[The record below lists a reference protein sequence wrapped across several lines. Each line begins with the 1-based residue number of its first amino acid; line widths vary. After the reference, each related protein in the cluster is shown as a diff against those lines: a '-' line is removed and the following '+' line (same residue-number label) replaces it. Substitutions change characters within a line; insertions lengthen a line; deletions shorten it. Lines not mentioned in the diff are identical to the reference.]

1 MDETLTIARPGKIVP
16 HRLKLTVVAGPNNG
30 ATFVG
35 KIAVVGRAPQVDL
48 RLTDPSVS
56 SFHVELRAETSGIA
70 VRDLESHNGTSYEG
84 ARVERAIVPTA
95 ALLVLGG
102 TTIKVEQEND
112 DDASAMQ
119 STFGPLIGASSAMQ
133 AVFAWLAR
141 VAKMDVSLLVE
152 GPAGSGKEAA
162 ARAVH
167 AESRFASGPF
177 VVLDCV
183 AVPPAADV
191 FDAKEGGIFH
201 AANGGTLFLDDVGE
215 LDAAMQARLLRALE
229 AEGPSRPRSDD
240 EHPKPRV
247 IAASRRELRRE
258 VNQGRFREELYLRIA
273 QARAVL
279 PPLDD
284 RREDI
289 PALAM
294 SFVVQIPATTKA
306 ARRIAPEAM
315 EELTRREYRGNVRE
329 LRAVVE
335 RAAMIAAGTSV
346 TTADLAFEHVLATHA
361 EKGEVETFKDAKRTV
376 VDEFERHYLE
386 ELVARVGDN
395 LSQASI
401 LSGVDRHHLRDLLRK
416 HGLRKG

>member
-16 HRLKLTVVAGPNNG
+16 HRLKLLVVAGPNAG
-30 ATFVG
+30 ASFVG
-35 KIAVVGRAPQVDL
+35 KVAVVGRAPQVDL
-48 RLTDPSVS
+48 RLSDPSVS

-84 ARVERAIVPTA
+84 ARVERAVVPVGAT
-95 ALLVLGG
+95 LVLGG
-102 TTIKVEQEND
+102 TTIRVEQETAEV
-112 DDASAMQ
+112 DAGAMQ

-141 VAKMDVSLLVE
+141 VAKTDVSLLVE

-167 AESRFASGPF
+167 DESRVAGGPF

-183 AVPPAADV
+183 AVPPAAEI
-191 FDAKEGGIFH
+191 FDAKDGGIFE
-201 AANGGTLFLDDVGE
+201 AASGGTLFLDDVGE
-215 LDAAMQARLLRALE
+215 LDAAMQVRLLRALE
-229 AEGPSRPRSDD
+229 SDG
-240 EHPKPRV
+240 PKPRV

-258 VNQGRFREELYLRIA
+258 VNQSRFREELYLRIA

-279 PPLDD
+279 PPLED

-294 SFVVQIPATTKA
+294 SFVARIPESTKA
-306 ARRIAPEAM
+306 ARRIGPEAM
-315 EELTRREYRGNVRE
+315 EELSRREYRGNVRE

-335 RAAMIAAGTSV
+335 RAAMIAAGTSM

-361 EKGEVETFKDAKRTV
+361 EKGDVETFKDAKRTV

-416 HGLRKG
+416 HGLRKS

>member
-16 HRLKLTVVAGPNNG
+16 HRLKLTVVAGPDKG
-30 ATFVG
+30 ATIVG
-35 KIAVVGRAPQVDL
+35 KLAVVGRAPQVDL
-48 RLTDPSVS
+48 RLSDPSVS
-56 SFHVELRAETSGIA
+56 SFHVELRAETAGVA

-84 ARVERAIVPTA
+84 ARLERAIVPVGAT
-95 ALLVLGG
+95 LVLGG
-102 TTIKVEQEND
+102 TTIRVEQETAETD
-112 DDASAMQ
+112 VGAMQ
-119 STFGPLIGASSAMQ
+119 ATFGPLIGASSAMQ

-141 VAKMDVSLLVE
+141 VAKTDVSLLIE
-152 GPAGSGKEAA
+152 GPAGAGKEAA

-167 AESRFASGPF
+167 DESRVASAPF

-183 AVPPAADV
+183 AVPPAAEI
-191 FDAKEGGIFH
+191 FDAKDGGIFE
-201 AANGGTLFLDDVGE
+201 AASGGTLFLDDVGE

-229 AEGPSRPRSDD
+229 SEG
-240 EHPKPRV
+240 PKPRI

-294 SFVVQIPATTKA
+294 SFVARIPEGTKA

-315 EELTRREYRGNVRE
+315 DELSRREYRGNVRE

-335 RAAMIAAGTSV
+335 RAAMIAASASI
-346 TTADLAFEHVLATHA
+346 TTTDLAFEHVLATHA
-361 EKGEVETFKDAKRTV
+361 EKGDVETYKDAKRTV

-416 HGLRKG
+416 HNLRKT

>member
-16 HRLKLTVVAGPNNG
+16 HRLKVVVVAGPNAG
-30 ATFVG
+30 ASFVG
-35 KIAVVGRAPQVDL
+35 KLAVVGRAPQVDL
-48 RLTDPSVS
+48 RLSDPSVS

-84 ARVERAIVPTA
+84 ARVERAVVPVGAT
-95 ALLVLGG
+95 LVLGG
-102 TTIKVEQEND
+102 TTIRVEQETAEV
-112 DDASAMQ
+112 DAGAMQ

-141 VAKMDVSLLVE
+141 VAKTDVSLLVE

-167 AESRFASGPF
+167 DESRVAAGPF

-183 AVPPAADV
+183 AVPPAAEI
-191 FDAKEGGIFH
+191 FDAKEGGIFE
-201 AANGGTLFLDDVGE
+201 AASGGTLFLDDVGE
-215 LDAAMQARLLRALE
+215 LDAAMQVRLLRALE
-229 AEGPSRPRSDD
+229 SDG
-240 EHPKPRV
+240 PKPRV

-258 VNQGRFREELYLRIA
+258 VNQSRFREELYLRIA

-279 PPLDD
+279 PPLED

-289 PALAM
+289 PSLAM
-294 SFVVQIPATTKA
+294 SFVARIPESTKA

-315 EELTRREYRGNVRE
+315 EELSRREYRGNVRE

-335 RAAMIAAGTSV
+335 RAAMIAAGNSM

-361 EKGEVETFKDAKRTV
+361 EKGDVETFKDAKRTV
-376 VDEFERHYLE
+376 VDDFERRYLE

-416 HGLRKG
+416 HGLRKS

>member
-1 MDETLTIARPGKIVP
+1 V
-16 HRLKLTVVAGPNNG
+16 G
-30 ATFVG
+30 AT
-35 KIAVVGRAPQVDL
+35 
-48 RLTDPSVS
+48 
-56 SFHVELRAETSGIA
+56 
-70 VRDLESHNGTSYEG
+70 
-84 ARVERAIVPTA
+84 
-95 ALLVLGG
+95 LVLGG
-102 TTIKVEQEND
+102 TTIRVEQETAEV
-112 DDASAMQ
+112 DAGAMQ

-141 VAKMDVSLLVE
+141 VAKTDVSLLVE

-167 AESRFASGPF
+167 DESRVSAGPF

-183 AVPPAADV
+183 AVPPAAEI
-191 FDAKEGGIFH
+191 FDSKEGGIFE
-201 AANGGTLFLDDVGE
+201 AASGGTLFLDDVGE
-215 LDAAMQARLLRALE
+215 LDAAMQVRLLRALE
-229 AEGPSRPRSDD
+229 SDG
-240 EHPKPRV
+240 PKPRV

-258 VNQGRFREELYLRIA
+258 VNQSRFREELYLRIA

-279 PPLDD
+279 PPLED

-289 PALAM
+289 PSLAM
-294 SFVVQIPATTKA
+294 SFVARIPESTKA

-315 EELTRREYRGNVRE
+315 EELSRREYRGNVRE

-335 RAAMIAAGTSV
+335 RAAMIAAGNSM

-361 EKGEVETFKDAKRTV
+361 EKGDVETFKDAKRTV
-376 VDEFERHYLE
+376 VDDFERRYLE

-416 HGLRKG
+416 HGLRKS

>member
-16 HRLKLTVVAGPNNG
+16 HRLKLTVVAGPDNG
-30 ATFVG
+30 ASFVG

-84 ARVERAIVPTA
+84 ARVERAIVPTS
-95 ALLVLGG
+95 ALLVVGG
-102 TTIKVEQEND
+102 TTIRIEQETD
-112 DDASAMQ
+112 TDASAMQ

-141 VAKMDVSLLVE
+141 VAKTDVSLLVE

-183 AVPPAADV
+183 AVPPAADI
-191 FDAKEGGIFH
+191 FDAKEGGVLH
-201 AANGGTLFLDDVGE
+201 AASGGTLFLDDVGE

-229 AEGPSRPRSDD
+229 GT
-240 EHPKPRV
+240 KPRV

-294 SFVVQIPATTKA
+294 SFVTELPATTKA

-376 VDEFERHYLE
+376 VDEFEHRYLE

-416 HGLRKG
+416 HNLRKG

>member
-16 HRLKLTVVAGPNNG
+16 HRLKLTVVAGPDSG

-35 KIAVVGRAPQVDL
+35 KLAVVGRAPQVDL

-56 SFHVELRAETSGIA
+56 SFHVELRADGSGIA

-84 ARVERAIVPTA
+84 ARVERAIVPA
-95 ALLVLGG
+95 SALLVLGG
-102 TTIKVEQEND
+102 TTIRVEQETD
-112 DDASAMQ
+112 TDASAMQ

-141 VAKMDVSLLVE
+141 VAKMDVALLVE

-167 AESRFASGPF
+167 DESRFASGPF

-191 FDAKEGGIFH
+191 FDTKEGGILH
-201 AANGGTLFLDDVGE
+201 AATGGTLFLDDVGE

-229 AEGPSRPRSDD
+229 AEGP
-240 EHPKPRV
+240 KPRV
-247 IAASRRELRRE
+247 VAASRRELRRE
-258 VNQGRFREELYLRIA
+258 VNQGRFREELYLRVA

-294 SFVVQIPATTKA
+294 SFVANIPAETKA

-335 RAAMIAAGTSV
+335 RAAMIAAGTSI

-376 VDEFERHYLE
+376 VDEFEHRYLE

-401 LSGVDRHHLRDLLRK
+401 LSGVDRHHLRDLLKK

>member
-1 MDETLTIARPGKIVP
+1 MDETLTLARPGKIVP
-16 HRLKLTVVAGPNNG
+16 HRLKLTVVAGPDNG
-30 ATFVG
+30 SSFVG

-84 ARVERAIVPTA
+84 ARVERAVVPTS

-102 TTIKVEQEND
+102 TTIRVEQETD
-112 DDASAMQ
+112 TDSSAMQ

-141 VAKMDVSLLVE
+141 VAKTDVPLLLE
-152 GPAGSGKEAA
+152 GPAGVGKEAA

-167 AESRFASGPF
+167 AESRLASGPF

-183 AVPPAADV
+183 AVPPSADV
-191 FDAKEGGIFH
+191 FDAKEGSIFH
-201 AANGGTLFLDDVGE
+201 AASGGTLFLADVGE

-229 AEGPSRPRSDD
+229 AEGPNASRSPEARPR
-240 EHPKPRV
+240 V
-247 IAASRRELRRE
+247 VAASRRELRRE
-258 VNQGRFREELYLRIA
+258 VNQGRFREELYLRVA

-294 SFVVQIPATTKA
+294 SFVAQIPASTKA

-335 RAAMIAAGTSV
+335 RAAMIAAGTSI

-361 EKGEVETFKDAKRTV
+361 EKGDVETFKDAKRTV
-376 VDEFERHYLE
+376 VDEFEHRYLE

>member
-1 MDETLTIARPGKIVP
+1 MDETLTIARPGRIVP
-16 HRLKLTVVAGPNNG
+16 HRLKVLVVAGPNAG
-30 ATFVG
+30 ASFVG

-48 RLTDPSVS
+48 RLSDPSVS

-84 ARVERAIVPTA
+84 ARVERAMVPVGAT
-95 ALLVLGG
+95 LVLGG
-102 TTIKVEQEND
+102 TTIRVEQESAEA
-112 DDASAMQ
+112 DAGAMQ

-141 VAKMDVSLLVE
+141 VAKTDVALLVE
-152 GPAGSGKEAA
+152 GPAGAGKEAA

-167 AESRFASGPF
+167 DESRVSKGPF

-183 AVPPAADV
+183 AMPPAAEI
-191 FDAKEGGIFH
+191 FDAKDGGIFE
-201 AANGGTLFLDDVGE
+201 AASGGTLFLDDVGA

-229 AEGPSRPRSDD
+229 TEG
-240 EHPKPRV
+240 PKPRI

-294 SFVVQIPATTKA
+294 SFVAAIPESTKA

-346 TTADLAFEHVLATHA
+346 TTADLAFEHVLATQA
-361 EKGEVETFKDAKRTV
+361 EKGDVETFKDAKRTV
-376 VDEFERHYLE
+376 VDEFEHRYLE

>member
-1 MDETLTIARPGKIVP
+1 
-16 HRLKLTVVAGPNNG
+16 VAGPNAG
-30 ATFVG
+30 ASFVG
-35 KIAVVGRAPQVDL
+35 KVAVVGRAPQVDL
-48 RLTDPSVS
+48 RLSDPSVS

-84 ARVERAIVPTA
+84 ARVERAVVPVGAT
-95 ALLVLGG
+95 LVLGG
-102 TTIKVEQEND
+102 TTIRVEQETAEV
-112 DDASAMQ
+112 DAGAMQ

-141 VAKMDVSLLVE
+141 VAKTDVSLLLE

-167 AESRFASGPF
+167 DESRVAAGPF

-183 AVPPAADV
+183 AMPPAAEI
-191 FDAKEGGIFH
+191 FDAKDGGIFE
-201 AANGGTLFLDDVGE
+201 AASGGTLFLDDVGE
-215 LDAAMQARLLRALE
+215 LDAAMQVRLLRALE
-229 AEGPSRPRSDD
+229 SGGPNGSRPPEAR
-240 EHPKPRV
+240 PRV

-258 VNQGRFREELYLRIA
+258 VNQSRFREELYLRIA

-279 PPLDD
+279 PPLED

-294 SFVVQIPATTKA
+294 SFVARIPETTKA

-315 EELTRREYRGNVRE
+315 EELSRREYRGNVRE

-335 RAAMIAAGTSV
+335 RAAMIAAGNSM

-361 EKGEVETFKDAKRTV
+361 EKGDVETFKDAKRTV

-416 HGLRKG
+416 HGLRKS